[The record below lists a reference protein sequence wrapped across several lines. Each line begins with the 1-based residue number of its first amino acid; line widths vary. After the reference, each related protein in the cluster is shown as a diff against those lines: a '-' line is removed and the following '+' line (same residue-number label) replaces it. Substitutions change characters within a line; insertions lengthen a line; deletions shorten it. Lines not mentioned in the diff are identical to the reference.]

1 MSSRLRVLG
10 MLCGVAV
17 VFSIWQQIAPSL
29 QDAYPIGAYVPSHFL
44 AGVCLGILGGY
55 ISLGFRTSYPLAL
68 VLFTVLCI
76 GVAWE
81 VLEQVFA
88 ISFSGFD
95 TGGDIVVDVLGGY
108 AGYVL
113 ARTLSL

>member
-55 ISLGFRTSYPLAL
+55 ISLGIRASYPLTF
-68 VLFTVLCI
+68 VLSGVLCI

-81 VLEQVFA
+81 ILEHIYA
-88 ISFSGFD
+88 ISFSNIDTGFD
-95 TGGDIVVDVLGGY
+95 VVVDLVGGY

-113 ARTLSL
+113 ARVHFS